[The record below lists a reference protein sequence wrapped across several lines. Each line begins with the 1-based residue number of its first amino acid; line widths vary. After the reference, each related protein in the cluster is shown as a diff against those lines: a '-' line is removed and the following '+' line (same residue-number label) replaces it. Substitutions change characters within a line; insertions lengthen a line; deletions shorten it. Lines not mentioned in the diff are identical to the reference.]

1 MNIFKAV
8 KLFLNETKKNSF
20 SQIKTK
26 YKTAKMLSFLTPFES
41 DLSHDVGFCQNLN
54 ISLAAQRVRQHCLLA
69 EAEKTTLFLY
79 RVNECFILSLLFGLV
94 IWCFYHKNIY

>member
-54 ISLAAQRVRQHCLLA
+54 ICLAAQQWANSLLA
-69 EAEKTTLFLY
+69 EAEKQPYFFTVFMNDSCFLFFLD
-79 RVNECFILSLLFGLV
+79 L
-94 IWCFYHKNIY
+94 